1 MNNESISRRR
11 FNRLALSALAT
22 GLLAAALPQLALAQ
36 DALAAAKAAGQ
47 LGERPDGMVG
57 LVPGAP
63 ASAQE
68 LAQQVNAQ
76 RLARYQEIAK
86 GNGTVLD
93 KVQAVAGQQLIE
105 RTPAGQFVMTAAGQW
120 QRK

>member
-1 MNNESISRRR
+1 MTSHLMTRRR
-11 FNRLALSALAT
+11 FTRLTLSILAA
-22 GLLAAALPQLALAQ
+22 GLLASSLPTLALAQ

-47 LGERPDGMVG
+47 IGERPDGLVG
-57 LVPGAP
+57 TVPGAP
-63 ASAQE
+63 ATAQA
-68 LAQQVNAQ
+68 LAAQVNAQ
-76 RLARYQEIAK
+76 RLARYREIAQ
-86 GNGTVLD
+86 GNGTALD

>member
-1 MNNESISRRR
+1 MKNQSISRRH
-11 FNRLALSALAT
+11 FNRLTLSALAT
-22 GLLAAALPQLALAQ
+22 GLLIAALPELALAQ
-36 DALAAAKAAGQ
+36 DALAAAKAAGH

-57 LVPGAP
+57 VVPGAP
-63 ASAQE
+63 ASAQA

-76 RLARYQEIAK
+76 RLARYQEIAN
-86 GNGTVLD
+86 GNGTALD

-105 RTPAGQFVMTAAGQW
+105 RTPAGQYVMTAAGQW

>member
-1 MNNESISRRR
+1 MHNKHNNWRVTTSVDSPSRSPAGVLLEMASRRSSY
-11 FNRLALSALAT
+11 L
-22 GLLAAALPQLALAQ
+22 
-36 DALAAAKAAGQ
+36 AAKAAGQ

-57 LVPGAP
+57 VVPGAP
-63 ASAQE
+63 ASAQA

-86 GNGTVLD
+86 GNGTALD